1 MAELIGKWVTFQF
14 QSYKIKHECVLY
26 NIYNIYIYIYI
37 IILYHILY
45 YIIYYTIYI
54 YIYHFILYY
63 TNSILYI
70 ERYIILYHITI
81 ESRGVLPRVSHSVG

>member
-26 NIYNIYIYIYI
+26 NIYIIYIYI

-54 YIYHFILYY
+54 YIYIILYY
-63 TNSILYI
+63 TILILY
-70 ERYIILYHITI
+70 YI
-81 ESRGVLPRVSHSVG
+81 